1 MICMDIIYTA
11 EFIRLFKK
19 LSLDIKREA
28 VKKEALFK
36 KNPFDPKLKTH
47 KLSGKLKDFSA
58 FSVSFSHRIICEF
71 GKNKIVYF
79 HSVGKHAIYK

>member
-1 MICMDIIYTA
+1 MDIIYTA

-19 LSLDIKREA
+19 LPRDVKKEA

-36 KNPFDPKLKTH
+36 KNPFDSRLKIH

-58 FSVSFSHRIICEF
+58 FSISFSYRIICEF
-71 GKNKIVYF
+71 GKNKSVYF
-79 HSVGKHAIYK
+79 HTIGKHSIYE